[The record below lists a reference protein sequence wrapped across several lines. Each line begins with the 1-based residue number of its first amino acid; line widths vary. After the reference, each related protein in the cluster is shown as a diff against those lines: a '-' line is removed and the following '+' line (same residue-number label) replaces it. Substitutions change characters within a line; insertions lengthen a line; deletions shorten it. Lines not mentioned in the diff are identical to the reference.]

1 MPPIPSLA
9 VSLSPFLPSFLPLFA
24 TGDALLTVATGF
36 ISDAQ
41 AEREGLVPTCVYAI
55 LNVVEIKV
63 KDEVLI
69 HACCPNSTS
78 DIMTLRSLIVWTHSG
93 GWSFTAVPDSLH
105 RVNNVHSECLQ
116 LIKFFY
122 LFCICQIYKSQNYI
136 LCILVYGI
144 HTALLRVSK
153 TSCRIFFGISS

>member
-1 MPPIPSLA
+1 MSPIPSLA

-78 DIMTLRSLIVWTHSG
+78 DIMTLRSLIIMGCEH
-93 GWSFTAVPDSLH
+93 
-105 RVNNVHSECLQ
+105 
-116 LIKFFY
+116 
-122 LFCICQIYKSQNYI
+122 
-136 LCILVYGI
+136 ILVGGASLQSLI
-144 HTALLRVSK
+144 P
-153 TSCRIFFGISS
+153 CIG

>member
-1 MPPIPSLA
+1 MTVLFSVCGASHPIPSCI
-9 VSLSPFLPSFLPLFA
+9 PFSFLQSFLPLFA

-78 DIMTLRSLIVWTHSG
+78 DIMTLRLLIV
-93 GWSFTAVPDSLH
+93 
-105 RVNNVHSECLQ
+105 
-116 LIKFFY
+116 
-122 LFCICQIYKSQNYI
+122 
-136 LCILVYGI
+136 
-144 HTALLRVSK
+144 
-153 TSCRIFFGISS
+153 